1 MICKQSPVASPA
13 ALHQCMLPAPRVKL
27 ILLMSLIS
35 GDNWCC
41 LSCIWWHLFCWPYH
55 LSNNKT
61 DGSFIQWA
69 QLCHLYW
76 VWAGWCPIR
85 TVSFSDLLPGKLWT
99 PGRLLPGYTSST
111 TAAANL
117 RLSISRGSETV
128 YCVPYKVLNE
138 VSGGLTALTL
148 TSISCWNAFLFP
160 RCSRCSRVTCQI

>member
-1 MICKQSPVASPA
+1 MICKQSPVASPP

-76 VWAGWCPIR
+76 VWAGCCPIR
-85 TVSFSDLLPGKLWT
+85 IVSFSDLLPGKLWT
-99 PGRLLPGYTSST
+99 PGRLLPGYTSSI
-111 TAAANL
+111 TAAANRGYPCHGALKLCIVFLIKCWMRSVVGWL
-117 RLSISRGSETV
+117 RLLYLE
-128 YCVPYKVLNE
+128 
-138 VSGGLTALTL
+138 
-148 TSISCWNAFLFP
+148 ISCWNAFLFP
-160 RCSRCSRVTCQI
+160 RCSCCSHVTCPF